1 MKRDREPYAN
11 RRLEYQWPADRA
23 SCLRMTSLIYDS
35 DGRVVGID
43 YGAASPGEA
52 LLPVRKLSRSRSRD

>member
-23 SCLRMTSLIYDS
+23 SCLRMTSLIYDAA
-35 DGRVVGID
+35 GRVVGID
-43 YGAASPGEA
+43 YGAASAEEA
-52 LLPVRKLSRSRSRD
+52 MLPVRKLGRARSRV

>member
-11 RRLEYQWPADRA
+11 RRLEYHWAADRA
-23 SCLRMTSLIYDS
+23 SCLRMTSLIYDG

-43 YGAASPGEA
+43 YRAGSPEEA
-52 LLPVRKLSRSRSRD
+52 MLPVRKLPRSHSRD